1 MVPVFIDGTGSIFGK
16 GMKRP
21 KPGNSKV
28 VFGAPLWQE
37 DGENTRRFNAR
48 IEAAV
53 TALGDEALTD
63 SRTAVRNAAA
73 GRTRSSPAPS
83 TTVGDASGR
92 SPITASWARPA
103 NAAASSA
110 AGPTSAD
117 RHDGHREKFFP

>member
-1 MVPVFIDGTGSIFGK
+1 MFIDGTGSIFGK

-21 KPGNSKV
+21 KPGNTKV

-63 SRTAVRNAAA
+63 FWTARQQRRCRHEPEAHRPRVQQLASPVGARRHRKLGKA
-73 GRTRSSPAPS
+73 GQRRRQQRRWPDL
-83 TTVGDASGR
+83 G
-92 SPITASWARPA
+92 
-103 NAAASSA
+103 
-110 AGPTSAD
+110 
-117 RHDGHREKFFP
+117 